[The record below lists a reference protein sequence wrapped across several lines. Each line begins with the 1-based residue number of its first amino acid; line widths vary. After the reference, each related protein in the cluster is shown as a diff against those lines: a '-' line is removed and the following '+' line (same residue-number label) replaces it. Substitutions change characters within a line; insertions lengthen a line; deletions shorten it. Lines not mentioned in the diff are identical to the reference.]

1 MSAELSSS
9 PEWQALLR
17 ENARLRSALESLG
30 VQIVED
36 ESAAGSGEIPLEKLL
51 EFTPPSG
58 NLESRLE
65 ALFDWLE
72 RFIPCHQL
80 FVCEKG
86 GLPLAKRRADEQLVA
101 ECSRLMD
108 VMAKFRVNLNREGE
122 GVFSVEVA
130 PDRILYAMY
139 ASVGGTGLTLVMV
152 VTEPLASQQ
161 PEECRELL
169 RRILQSV
176 S

>member
-1 MSAELSSS
+1 MTSDYASS
-9 PEWQALLR
+9 PEWQALLQ

-36 ESAAGSGEIPLEKLL
+36 ESVPVNGEFPLEKLL
-51 EFTPPSG
+51 DFEPPAG
-58 NLESRLE
+58 NLETRLE
-65 ALFDWLE
+65 GLFDWLE

-80 FVCEKG
+80 FVCEQG
-86 GLPLAKRRADEQLVA
+86 GLPLVKRRADEQLVA

-139 ASVGGTGLTLVMV
+139 ASVGRIGLTLVMV